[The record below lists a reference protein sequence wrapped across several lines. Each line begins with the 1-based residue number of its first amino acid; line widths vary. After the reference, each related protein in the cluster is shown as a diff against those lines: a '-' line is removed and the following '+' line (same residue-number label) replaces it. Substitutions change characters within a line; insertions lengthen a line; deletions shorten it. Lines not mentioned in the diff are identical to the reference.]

1 MTLGDIIAE
10 YRKTHGLSMAKF
22 AERSGI
28 SKGYISMLERNK
40 THRGE
45 EPSPSVDVYRLVAAA
60 IGVDVDDL
68 VRMVDGK
75 ITISDM
81 SALRTSFSIPNIQPI
96 PETYR
101 VPRLG
106 TIACGLPILAEQ
118 NIETFDSVPTSI
130 RCDFTLIC
138 KGDSMTGA
146 GIEDGD
152 IVYIREQPEVETGE
166 IAAVM
171 VGEEE
176 ATLKRFKR
184 VGDTV
189 LLIPENNSYEPLVF
203 ADGEME
209 GVRILGKAVG
219 FTRHFRE

>member
-1 MTLGDIIAE
+1 MKELNYQMIAKRLNDRRVQLGYSLQELADIVGMSKSTLQRYERGTIKNIPIA
-10 YRKTHGLSMAKF
+10 RLRSLSAALNMAPN
-22 AERSGI
+22 ELIGI
-28 SKGYISMLERNK
+28 
-40 THRGE
+40 
-45 EPSPSVDVYRLVAAA
+45 EPSDQETYAR
-60 IGVDVDDL
+60 
-68 VRMVDGK
+68 
-75 ITISDM
+75 
-81 SALRTSFSIPNIQPI
+81 NIQPV
-96 PETYR
+96 PETYQ

-118 NIETFDSVPTSI
+118 NIETFDSVPISI

-184 VGDTV
+184 VGNMV

-203 ADGEME
+203 ADGDMN

>member
-1 MTLGDIIAE
+1 MKELNYQMIAKRLNDRRVQLGYSLQELADIVGMSKSTLQRYERGTIKNIPIA
-10 YRKTHGLSMAKF
+10 RLKSLSAALNMAPN
-22 AERSGI
+22 ELIGI
-28 SKGYISMLERNK
+28 
-40 THRGE
+40 
-45 EPSPSVDVYRLVAAA
+45 EPSDQETYSR
-60 IGVDVDDL
+60 
-68 VRMVDGK
+68 
-75 ITISDM
+75 
-81 SALRTSFSIPNIQPI
+81 NIQPI

-184 VGDTV
+184 VGNMV

-203 ADGEME
+203 ADGDMN

>member
-1 MTLGDIIAE
+1 MSTLGNRLKE
-10 YRKTHGLSMAKF
+10 LRKERGYSQAALGEKLGVGKSMVSMYENGSRNPSF
-22 AERSGI
+22 E
-28 SKGYISMLERNK
+28 MLETIADFFNVDMDYLYGRTECKNK
-40 THRGE
+40 YQE
-45 EPSPSVDVYRLVAAA
+45 AYASS
-60 IGVDVDDL
+60 
-68 VRMVDGK
+68 
-75 ITISDM
+75 
-81 SALRTSFSIPNIQPI
+81 NIQPI
-96 PETYR
+96 PETYQ

-184 VGDTV
+184 VGNMV

-203 ADGEME
+203 ADGDMN